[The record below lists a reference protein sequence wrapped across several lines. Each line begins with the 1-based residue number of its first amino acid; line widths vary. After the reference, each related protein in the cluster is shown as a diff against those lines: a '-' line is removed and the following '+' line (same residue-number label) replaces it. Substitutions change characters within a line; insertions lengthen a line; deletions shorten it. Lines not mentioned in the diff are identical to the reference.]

1 MEPKQPP
8 HQFPEAMAPGLATPS
23 PEKVAEARKLGV
35 LDPEKPHRYSLEQ
48 RMRMARILAAN
59 PPE

>member
-35 LDPEKPHRYSLEQ
+35 LDPEKPHRTIWSS
-48 RMRMARILAAN
+48 A
-59 PPE
+59 